1 MRVNLKASNIRGW
14 HFFGTLW
21 RHRCY
26 SYRGTRPEIFG
37 GKQFY
42 CSMSCDLALLSFLC
56 CPYDWLQKKSCAFRF
71 QPNAIWNETKTYCD
85 LLTWFA
91 ARCFKNA
98 EGSQRF
104 IVTLIRHAFWSFSD
118 LLLVGPVSSWKSY
131 DTLKRFFDKSRSNF
145 KKKNEKKKEILLVYW
160 RNDPICDGREILSSC
175 K

>member
-1 MRVNLKASNIRGW
+1 MGDISSVPFDVIDVTVTVVPAQRFLAGNSFILRCHV
-14 HFFGTLW
+14 TL
-21 RHRCY
+21 
-26 SYRGTRPEIFG
+26 P
-37 GKQFY
+37 
-42 CSMSCDLALLSFLC
+42 LLSFLC
-56 CPYDWLQKKSCAFRF
+56 CPYDWLQKVSCAFRF

-118 LLLVGPVSSWKSY
+118 LLLVGPVSSLKSY